1 MFLQKIVVY
10 VYNVFHYIKHFIY
23 FFIYITILSSP
34 GGFQLF
40 IILIAQLFTQGESD
54 VNFTVREL
62 TIKPFNASHA
72 V

>member
-1 MFLQKIVVY
+1 M
-10 VYNVFHYIKHFIY
+10 YIMCFIILNILY
-23 FFIYITILSSP
+23 IFYIYITIVSSP

-40 IILIAQLFTQGESD
+40 IIHIAHLFTQGESD

-62 TIKPFNASHA
+62 TIKPFNASHT